1 MDDYINNIL
10 DDLAYQ
16 VRRATE
22 AIEQD
27 YLSQQQGIYDESAM
41 TELADALNNLTTRVN
56 QLKSEFNLNDN

>member
-16 VRRATE
+16 VRRATD

-41 TELADALNNLTTRVN
+41 TELADALNNLTTSVN
-56 QLKSEFNLNDN
+56 QLKSEFNPNNN